1 MMRRKYDLRNKKN
14 FIIILILAIL
24 VICIF
29 SLFIYRYTLTSKVE
43 YVIEASG
50 YIQDT
55 NKNYLKIDDEARLK
69 KNFNGNYYLVYQDKK
84 INFGKKI
91 VVFNELTGKMKL
103 YGEMYEIQSDGKI
116 VKNQEETLLANTTNT
131 KFYKLSDRSYL
142 LVDREI
148 TSSDKSVSASGYLLV
163 ELDKMGN
170 AKLSNNKINL
180 KTITPTTLITSKYR
194 FDINNELLNYGGYD
208 IDLKKIIGTT
218 NEYKPDEKDNDKEE
232 DTDNNSSNNAW
243 NNGSGVSGGNV
254 IINNGSSSGDNN
266 SIGEIKDK
274 TKMTSVIRVN
284 TSLTQFDVD
293 YVVYD
298 PYNEYK
304 SVYVEIVKNGKV
316 EVIYLSKNDTH
327 MVIDNLLPDTEYQ
340 VSFVYTTIDEE
351 SGEIVRNTF
360 ERLDLRTKKP
370 VYSIDIYKVSSVDK
384 ILTYKINL
392 QDGYK
397 INQVLVNISFD
408 YYEVDSE
415 TSLLIKKRASI
426 DNVISVSGD
435 SKYIMGSTSIDGY
448 SIDRD
453 TLIKLTVKSVSGSN
467 GTIDINNSS
476 SFRFGR

>member
-1 MMRRKYDLRNKKN
+1 MRRKYDLRNKKN

-29 SLFIYRYTLTSKVE
+29 SLFIYRYTLTSRVE

-55 NKNYLKIDDEARLK
+55 SKNYLKIDDEAKLK
-69 KNFNGNYYLVYQDKK
+69 KNFNGNYYLIYQDKK
-84 INFGKKI
+84 INLGKKI
-91 VVFNELTGKMKL
+91 VVFNEITGKMKL

-116 VKNQEETLLANTTNT
+116 IKNQEETLLANTTNT

-148 TSSDKSVSASGYLLV
+148 SSSDKSVSASGYLLV

-218 NEYKPDEKDNDKEE
+218 NEYKPDDKKDDDKEE
-232 DTDNNSSNNAW
+232 VVNNSTWNNNA
-243 NNGSGVSGGNV
+243 GSNGGNV
-254 IINNGSSSGDNN
+254 IINNNGSSSGNN
-266 SIGEIKDK
+266 TSIGEIKDK
-274 TKMTSVIRVN
+274 TKMTSVVRVN
-284 TSLTQFDVD
+284 TFLTKIDVD

-340 VSFVYTTIDEE
+340 VSFVYTTIDNET
-351 SGEIVRNTF
+351 GEVVRNTF
-360 ERLDLRTKKP
+360 ERLELRTRKP
-370 VYSIDIYKVSSVDK
+370 EYSIDIYKVSSVDK
-384 ILTYKINL
+384 MLTYKINL
-392 QDGYK
+392 QDGYL

-408 YYEVDSE
+408 YYEMDNESS
-415 TSLLIKKRASI
+415 SLVKKRASI
-426 DNVISVSGD
+426 DNMIPVSGNY
-435 SKYIMGSTSIDGY
+435 KYVMGSTSVSGYNIDK
-448 SIDRD
+448 D
-453 TLIKLTVKSVSGSN
+453 TLIELTVKSVMGSN
-467 GTIDINNSS
+467 GTIEINNSS